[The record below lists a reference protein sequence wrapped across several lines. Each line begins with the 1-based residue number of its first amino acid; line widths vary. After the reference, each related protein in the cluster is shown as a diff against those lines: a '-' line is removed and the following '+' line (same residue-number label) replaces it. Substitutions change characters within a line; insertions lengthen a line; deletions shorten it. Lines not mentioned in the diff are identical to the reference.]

1 MAIADDF
8 SVNNVTGNI
17 RYTGSG
23 LSTYTVLE
31 FHRWL
36 QDLADDA
43 SAAGDDLVDI
53 TSETPSD
60 RSTDNIITLLG
71 LYNIDPETA
80 QYLYD
85 GSIAQKNGDEVY
97 SGLVV
102 VGSVN
107 RSTTLMIIQANKLYE
122 DGLHEPSFPF
132 WRTGLNS
139 DAGNNVLMRCM
150 IRTRRNGLNIDGQR
164 IRVQARELGDTYAE
178 FNVTMGLGNSTA
190 AIFTGNDL
198 NNSTD
203 AANIQQ
209 WSSISNT
216 EGYQG
221 IDIQNGSG
229 VIYYYSQWGY
239 GDQSVN
245 DLYERA
251 KWIQRNGA
259 TKFTLAATL
268 TSATTTSI
276 VLTTNIPIDLPA
288 TDGTFKVLLDD
299 GTYKEVNY
307 TSYTGAT
314 FTITSADFN
323 TVNATAD
330 NEIILFFNTLNLNT
344 TLTGTGVTSVVV
356 TEPIPTTLSATG
368 IIKVQKDSG
377 EIVELPYTSY
387 TGSTF
392 TITSTDTFDGDVA
405 TAGIKVFIEYNEIHA
420 ISGEL
425 FRGVTSQWNYDA
437 NIAAFNENEIITWSS
452 GSGLL
457 LALNEINGSIGTMWI
472 QLLTGVAPSNDEYI
486 TGSVSSGNCRV
497 NGSVTSRT
505 VSPAFI
511 GQSTGSALIGAFGI
525 GVDPTYLTASDLLFD
540 LTNTSQ
546 TPPNFVTF
554 TVAGLQPL
562 EDYVL
567 VGPLFNG
574 VLFVNQYQASGNTGG
589 DTTFQVTTTIDSDT
603 PASGNIRAWDG
614 NSFVKLTYSS
624 YTTSSF
630 ILAAPTAT
638 LPGDIAASS
647 NVFIS
652 YIDELVNSGNVATYT
667 TIFSSPRSLFVRVR
681 DGGTTPIKTFETAG
695 TLGSAGGSV
704 TAIRTND
711 F

>member
-23 LSTYTVLE
+23 TATYTVLE

-85 GSIAQKNGDEVY
+85 GSITQKSGDEIY

-107 RSTTLMIIQANKLYE
+107 RSTTLMIIQNNILYE
-122 DGLHEPSFPF
+122 DGLHDPTFPF
-132 WRTGLNS
+132 WGTGLNA
-139 DAGNNVLMRCM
+139 DAGNNILMRCM
-150 IRTRRNGLNIDGQR
+150 IRTRVNGSNVDGQR

-198 NNSTD
+198 NNATD
-203 AANIQQ
+203 AANIQT
-209 WSSISNT
+209 WSSIVNI

-221 IDIQNGSG
+221 IDIQNGAG
-229 VIYYYSQWGY
+229 TRFYYSQWDY
-239 GDQSVN
+239 GSQSVN

-259 TKFTLAATL
+259 TKFTLQTTL
-268 TSATTTSI
+268 SGGTETSVVI
-276 VLTTNIPIDLPA
+276 TTNVPLDLPA
-288 TDGTFKVLLDD
+288 TNGTIEIQLDS
-299 GTYKEVNY
+299 GAYQEVNY
-307 TSYTGAT
+307 TSYTGQTFTISSTSFSGDNATAGNEVILFFNALNLNTTLSGGTETSVVTTEPIPTGFPASGTLRVQLDSGNFQEVSYSSFTSST
-314 FTITSADFN
+314 FTITSADFSGD
-323 TVNATAD
+323 NATSG
-330 NEIILFFNTLNLNT
+330 NKIIVPYNT
-344 TLTGTGVTSVVV
+344 
-356 TEPIPTTLSATG
+356 IH
-368 IIKVQKDSG
+368 
-377 EIVELPYTSY
+377 
-387 TGSTF
+387 
-392 TITSTDTFDGDVA
+392 TIR
-405 TAGIKVFIEYNEIHA
+405 
-420 ISGEL
+420 GEL
-425 FRGVTSQWNYDA
+425 FRGITTQWNYDS
-437 NIAAFNENEIITWSS
+437 NIAAFNENEVVTWPS
-452 GSGLL
+452 GTGLL
-457 LALNEINGSIGTMWI
+457 LALDETTGSTGTMWI
-472 QLLTGVAPSNDEYI
+472 QLLTGTAPSDNDYI
-486 TGSVSSGNCRV
+486 NSSTGNCRV
-497 NGSVTSRT
+497 AGSTTSRT

-525 GVDPTYLTASDLLFD
+525 GVDPNDLTSSDLLFD

-554 TVAGLQPL
+554 SVAGLQPL

-567 VGPLFNG
+567 VGPLSGG
-574 VLFVNQYQASGNTGG
+574 VLQVNQYAASGNSAS
-589 DTTFQVTTTIDSDT
+589 DTTLQVTTTIDSDT
-603 PASGNIRAWDG
+603 PSSGNIRAWDG

-624 YTTSSF
+624 YDNSTF
-630 ILAAPTAT
+630 VLGAPTAT
-638 LPGDIAASS
+638 LPTNISASA

-652 YIDELVNSGNVATYT
+652 YIDELVVSGNVASFT
-667 TIFSSPRSLFVRVR
+667 TIFSSSRSLFVRVR
-681 DGGTTPIKTFETAG
+681 DGGNTPIKTFETEG